1 MWAKSDE
8 FSIFG
13 RGYLEAPM
21 KVGSSRGKILTTPLG
36 SEHNRL
42 KAMGM
47 SFIFH
52 IFHIFTIN
60 FLLFYFMIPLRF
72 YSFNFFI
79 S

>member
-21 KVGSSRGKILTTPLG
+21 KVGPSRGKILATPLG

-47 SFIFH
+47 SFFFH
-52 IFHIFTIN
+52 ICHIFTIN

-72 YSFNFFI
+72 YSFIFFMI
-79 S
+79 